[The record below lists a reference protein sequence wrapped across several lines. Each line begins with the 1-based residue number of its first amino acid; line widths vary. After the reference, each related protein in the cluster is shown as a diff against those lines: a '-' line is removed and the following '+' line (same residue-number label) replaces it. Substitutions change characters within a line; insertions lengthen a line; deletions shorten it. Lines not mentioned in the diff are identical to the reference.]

1 MKMPI
6 VEIVKPN
13 NTPEEEE
20 KALERIADVL
30 GRIVE
35 AETGVKVKY
44 TLKWAK
50 DRNLGKA

>member
-1 MKMPI
+1 MPKVTI
-6 VEIVKPN
+6 VEPN

-20 KALERIADVL
+20 MVLKRIADVL
-30 GRIVE
+30 SKIVE
-35 AETGVKVKY
+35 TETGVKIKY